1 MFVDRVKISV
11 KGGRG
16 GNGCVSFHREKF
28 VPRGGPDGG
37 NGGNGGSVV
46 LKADVNEQSLIDLSY
61 NRHYDA
67 ANGPNGK
74 GKNMYGRNADNVVVK
89 VPVGTVVNDAETGEF
104 LGDLDTAGMELVVAA
119 GGKGGKGNAAFATSG
134 NRAPRIAEEGTEGE
148 EKLLLLELK
157 TIADAGLVGYP
168 NAGKSTLLRALS
180 AAKPKV
186 APYPFTTLHPMV
198 GVVEYED
205 FSRLTVADIPG
216 LIDGAHRNVGLGHHF
231 LRHIERTHLLIYV
244 IDMAGIDGRTPWE
257 DFRHLQNELELY
269 MKGLSKR
276 PALIAANKMDLPE
289 SAENLALLQDE
300 LAAEPIEI
308 IPISADKCD
317 IRELKA
323 LLRRKVGE
331 LKASSPFFVGA
342 KHTGGVDLVSL
353 DEIEDDELD
362 ITAVPED
369 TTDPNGDF

>member
-46 LKADVNEQSLIDLSY
+46 LKADANEQSLIDLSY

-67 ANGPNGK
+67 PNGPNGK
-74 GKNMYGRNADNVVVK
+74 GKNMYGKNADNVVVK
-89 VPVGTVVNDAETGEF
+89 VPVGTVVFDEETGEF
-104 LGDLDTAGMELVVAA
+104 LGDLETAGMELVVAQ
-119 GGKGGKGNAAFATSG
+119 GGRGGKGNAAFATSG
-134 NRAPRIAEEGTEGE
+134 NRAPRVCEEGTEGE

-157 TIADAGLVGYP
+157 TIADVGLVGYP

-180 AAKPKV
+180 AARPKV

-231 LRHIERTHLLIYV
+231 LRHIERTHLLVYV
-244 IDMAGIDGRTPWE
+244 LDMAGVDGRTPWD

-269 MKGLSKR
+269 MKGL
-276 PALIAANKMDLPE
+276 ALQAGMFLISLISLKFLQFAV
-289 SAENLALLQDE
+289 ALL
-300 LAAEPIEI
+300 
-308 IPISADKCD
+308 SA
-317 IRELKA
+317 
-323 LLRRKVGE
+323 
-331 LKASSPFFVGA
+331 
-342 KHTGGVDLVSL
+342 
-353 DEIEDDELD
+353 
-362 ITAVPED
+362 
-369 TTDPNGDF
+369 

>member
-216 LIDGAHRNVGLGHHF
+216 LIDGAHRNVALGHHF